1 MATKQKNL
9 GKVVG
14 QVMGLRVRQTPGT
27 KTRSGSQ
34 PGKIAIFAGKNQ
46 IEGPFKTKELAM
58 VRAMEIQSQ
67 KISL

>member
-14 QVMGLRVRQTPGT
+14 QVMGLRVRQTEGA

-34 PGKIAIFAGKNQ
+34 PGQIAIFAGKNQ
-46 IEGPFKTKELAM
+46 VEGPFKTKELAM
-58 VRAMEIQSQ
+58 ARAKEIQSN

>member
-14 QVMGLRVRQTPGT
+14 QVGGLRVRQTAGV

-34 PGKIAIFAGKNQ
+34 PGQIAIFAGKRKVD
-46 IEGPFKTKELAM
+46 GPFKTKELAM
-58 VRAMEIQSQ
+58 VRAKEIQSI